1 LSFIEHIL
9 RVDQELLVF
18 FNALGNEKWDF
29 FWLNITNKYIW
40 LPLYIILLF
49 LIFKYYGWK
58 KALFTVFIIALLI
71 TFTDQL
77 VNLIKDITQR
87 IRPNNDETIKNL
99 IRVVKNSSD
108 FSFVSGHAANSFA
121 VSIFVILSLK
131 NYFKPIYF
139 LLIWPLLFAYS
150 RLYLGVHYPLDVLSG
165 AFLGILIGIGFYKVN
180 GYFNFKIFYSN
191 ES

>member
-1 LSFIEHIL
+1 LNFIEHIL
-9 RVDQELLVF
+9 RKDRDLLVF
-18 FNALGNEKWDF
+18 FNTLGNEKWDF

-40 LPLYIILLF
+40 IPLYIILLF

-58 KALFTVFIIALLI
+58 KVLFTVFIIALLV

-77 VNLIKDITQR
+77 VNLIKEITQR

-150 RLYLGVHYPLDVLSG
+150 RIYLGVHYPLDVLSG
-165 AFLGILIGIGFYKVN
+165 AFLGILIGVGFYKVH
-180 GYFNFKIFYSN
+180 GYFNFKILYSN

>member
-1 LSFIEHIL
+1 LSFIEYIL
-9 RVDQELLVF
+9 RKDQELLIF
-18 FNALGNEKWDF
+18 INALGNEKWDF

-77 VNLIKDITQR
+77 VNLIKEITHR

-108 FSFVSGHAANSFA
+108 FSFVSGHATNSFA

-150 RLYLGVHYPLDVLSG
+150 RIYLGVHYPLDVLSG
-165 AFLGILIGIGFYKVN
+165 AFLGILIGIGFYKVH
-180 GYFNFKIFYSN
+180 GYFNLKIFYSN

>member
-1 LSFIEHIL
+1 MNFIEHIL
-9 RVDQELLVF
+9 RKDRDLLVF
-18 FNALGNEKWDF
+18 FNTLGNEKWDF

-40 LPLYIILLF
+40 IPLYIILLF

-58 KALFTVFIIALLI
+58 KVLFTVFIIALLV

-77 VNLIKDITQR
+77 VNLIKEITQR

-165 AFLGILIGIGFYKVN
+165 AFLGILIGVGFYKVH
-180 GYFNFKIFYSN
+180 GYFNFKILYSN

>member
-1 LSFIEHIL
+1 MSFIEYIL
-9 RVDQELLVF
+9 RKDRELLVF

-29 FWLNITNKYIW
+29 FWLNLTNKYIW
-40 LPLYIILLF
+40 IPLYVLLLF
-49 LIFKYYGWK
+49 LFFKYYGWK
-58 KALFTVFIIALLI
+58 KALFTVFIIALLV
-71 TFTDQL
+71 TFTDQS
-77 VNLIKDITQR
+77 VNLIKEITQR
-87 IRPNNDETIKNL
+87 IRPNNDDTIKNL

-121 VSIFVILSLK
+121 VSIFVILNLK
-131 NYFKPIYF
+131 NYFKSIYF

-150 RLYLGVHYPLDVLSG
+150 RIYLGVHYPLDVLSG
-165 AFLGILIGIGFYKVN
+165 AFIGILIGIGFYKVN

>member
-1 LSFIEHIL
+1 M
-9 RVDQELLVF
+9 
-18 FNALGNEKWDF
+18 EKSTF
-29 FWLNITNKYIW
+29 YC
-40 LPLYIILLF
+40 
-49 LIFKYYGWK
+49 
-58 KALFTVFIIALLI
+58 FIIALLV

-77 VNLIKDITQR
+77 VNLIKEITQR
-87 IRPNNDETIKNL
+87 IRPNNDETIENL
-99 IRVVKNSSD
+99 IRVLKNSSD

-131 NYFKPIYF
+131 NYIKLIYF

-150 RLYLGVHYPLDVLSG
+150 RIYLGVHYPLDVLSG
-165 AFLGILIGIGFYKVN
+165 ALLGILIGIGFYKIH

>member
-1 LSFIEHIL
+1 MSFIEHIL
-9 RVDQELLVF
+9 RKDQELLVF

-77 VNLIKDITQR
+77 VNLIKEITHR

-108 FSFVSGHAANSFA
+108 FSFVSGHATNSFA

-150 RLYLGVHYPLDVLSG
+150 RIYLGVHYPLDVLSG
-165 AFLGILIGIGFYKVN
+165 AFLGILIGIGFYKVH
-180 GYFNFKIFYSN
+180 GYFNLKIFYSN

>member
-1 LSFIEHIL
+1 MSFIEHIL
-9 RVDQELLVF
+9 RKDRELLIF
-18 FNALGNEKWDF
+18 INALGNEKWDF

-77 VNLIKDITQR
+77 VNLIKEITQR

-108 FSFVSGHAANSFA
+108 FSFVSGHATNSFA

-150 RLYLGVHYPLDVLSG
+150 RIYLGVHYPLDVLSG
-165 AFLGILIGIGFYKVN
+165 AFLGILIGIGFYKVH
-180 GYFNFKIFYSN
+180 GYFNLKIFYSN